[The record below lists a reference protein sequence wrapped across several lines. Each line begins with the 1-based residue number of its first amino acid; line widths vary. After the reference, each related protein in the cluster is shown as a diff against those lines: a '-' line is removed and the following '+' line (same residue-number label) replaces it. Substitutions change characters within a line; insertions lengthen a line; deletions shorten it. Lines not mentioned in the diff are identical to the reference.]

1 VHVSAFPGLQSGFFF
16 QDQLWF
22 PLHKR
27 GFLNYQCSGDNTVSE
42 DGTDSGRRRFL
53 VGSTSVVGVAGVV
66 AAAVPFV
73 GSWSPSAKARAA
85 GAAVRVDI
93 STIEEGGILGPI
105 PAWRGRPIF
114 IVRRSAEAL
123 AALPGLDGTL
133 QDPASTQP
141 EQPEYATNAHRSR
154 EPEILVLVG
163 LCPHLFCSPT
173 PRLELRAEPFDEQW
187 KGGFF
192 CPCHG
197 SRFDLAGRVYQ
208 GSPASRNM
216 QVPPYFFESESVLVI
231 GEDGVNT

>member
-1 VHVSAFPGLQSGFFF
+1 M
-16 QDQLWF
+16 
-22 PLHKR
+22 
-27 GFLNYQCSGDNTVSE
+27 SE

-53 VGSTSVVGVAGVV
+53 LGSTSVVGVAGVV
-66 AAAVPFV
+66 GAVVPFV
-73 GSWSPSAKARAA
+73 GSWNPSAKARAA

-93 STIEEGGILGPI
+93 SRIEEGAILGPI

-114 IVRRSAEAL
+114 VVRRTQEAL
-123 AALPGLDGTL
+123 DALATIEDDL

-141 EQPEYATNAHRSR
+141 EQPEYAANQYRSR
-154 EPEILVLVG
+154 RPEILVLIG

-173 PRLELRAEPFDEQW
+173 PRLAIRPESFEPNW

-197 SRFDLAGRVYQ
+197 SKFDMAGRVYA

-216 QVPPYFFESESVLVI
+216 QVPPHYYETDNVLVI
-231 GEDGVNT
+231 GEDEVSA